1 MPADTGFPRADVED
15 AFLRARRRQVLA
27 RLAQR
32 LLREP
37 DDVNLILPFDEV
49 VAALGMKGERSLG
62 LQSIRLDSVVGT
74 MDSRQDFDR
83 HFRPTSG
90 RVRERWERLA
100 LAERRGESIPPIDV
114 YRVGDLHFVKD
125 GHHRVSIALA
135 TGQKTIDAYVT
146 EVLTAVPAQGIRRRG
161 DLLLKSYERIFRSR
175 VPLPAQAYAK
185 IQVTDP
191 WSYAELGEAVEA
203 WGFRLMQHEHQFL
216 DRAEVA
222 RRWLAE
228 EYIPVMRILRAA
240 GLIGSATDAE
250 AYMVIA
256 RERYRLMRT
265 HEWNDEVIEEL
276 RRRLRPPRRLAR
288 EGVSHRAMPSRD
300 TP

>member
-1 MPADTGFPRADVED
+1 VPGDTGFPHADVEND
-15 AFLRARRRQVLA
+15 FQRARRRQVLA

-32 LLREP
+32 LRREP

-49 VAALGMKGERSLG
+49 VAALGRKGERSLG
-62 LQSIRLDSVVGT
+62 LQVIRLATVVGT
-74 MDSRQDFDR
+74 VDSKRDFDR
-83 HFRPTSG
+83 RFRPTSS

-100 LAERRGESIPPIDV
+100 LAQRRGEPIPPIDV

-135 TGQKTIDAYVT
+135 TGQATIDAYVT
-146 EVLTAVPAQGIRRRG
+146 EILTALPSRGIRHRG
-161 DLLLKSYERIFRSR
+161 DLLLKSYQLMFRSR

-185 IQVTDP
+185 ITFADP

-203 WGFRLMQHEHQFL
+203 WGFRRMQHEHVFY

-222 RRWLAE
+222 RRWFSDEFL
-228 EYIPVMRILRAA
+228 PVVHMLHAA
-240 GLIGSATDAE
+240 DLVGTATDAA
-250 AYMVIA
+250 AYLGVA

-265 HEWNDEVIEEL
+265 HEWNDEVIEQL
-276 RRRLRPPRRLAR
+276 RQQFRPPRRHPR
-288 EGVSHRAMPSRD
+288 RD
-300 TP
+300 AADSGP